1 MSNPYTKFPTNEP
14 PLVKPSLPWR
24 STSALIM
31 GVTGAISRCFYY
43 RLNNMEVIGL
53 ERFKET
59 LDRRKDPESRERGLI
74 TVSNHVSVLDDPVM
88 WGVLPLRY
96 AFNPENLRWSL
107 GSYDICFKNKILS
120 SFFTFGQVLPTHRH
134 AYSEHGG
141 LFQPTI
147 AQAIRLL
154 SSQPF
159 STDNFDAPLSKKL
172 PRKASMKLRSP
183 DIKDPFSSG
192 ELTYSTTGTDVFPAP
207 AAYSSRKHSWVH
219 IFPEGRVHQHPN
231 RSLRY
236 FKWGV
241 SRLILE
247 SEPMPEIVPIFID
260 GNQDIMH
267 ESRTFPRF
275 IPRAGK
281 NVRIAFGESIDGEK
295 IFGDLRLRWQKLVR
309 LQKEAVIKNGLDAHM
324 EMGELTEG
332 LKYAPEAVALR
343 KEVTRRVR
351 MEVLK
356 VRQSLGYP
364 DEDPKE
370 GLVETWIEEGRSDG
384 KKKKDGSWVGD
395 T

>member
-1 MSNPYTKFPTNEP
+1 MTFV
-14 PLVKPSLPWR
+14 LR
-24 STSALIM
+24 
-31 GVTGAISRCFYY
+31 ISWCSQFLHHTIAYA
-43 RLNNMEVIGL
+43 
-53 ERFKET
+53 
-59 LDRRKDPESRERGLI
+59 DRRFSR
-74 TVSNHVSVLDDPVM
+74 
-88 WGVLPLRY
+88 
-96 AFNPENLRWSL
+96 
-107 GSYDICFKNKILS
+107 ILS

-134 AYSEHGG
+134 AYSEYGG
-141 LFQPTI
+141 LFQPTFT
-147 AQAIRLL
+147 QAIRLL

-159 STDNFDAPLSKKL
+159 SPDHLDAPLSEKL
-172 PRKASMKLRSP
+172 SRKASLKLRSP

-207 AAYSSRKHSWVH
+207 AAYMNRKHSWVH

-231 RSLRY
+231 KSLRY

-275 IPRAGK
+275 IPRVGK

-295 IFGDLRLRWQKLVR
+295 IFGDLRLQWQRLVR
-309 LQKEAVIKNGLDAHM
+309 LQKEALIKKGLDAHM

-356 VRQSLGYP
+356 VRKSLGYP
-364 DEDPKE
+364 DEDPKQ

-384 KKKKDGSWVGD
+384 KKKKDGSWVGE